1 MMMEFVWV
9 FMLVL
14 IAGIALAV
22 GRIFK
27 GPTVFDR
34 LVGFDCF
41 VFLVMGLICLESIQ
55 LRSFHYIDVL
65 LVLSLLGFISTL
77 SIAAYTEGNILE

>member
-1 MMMEFVWV
+1 MNHEYIWI
-9 FMLVL
+9 FMLIL
-14 IAGIALAV
+14 MAGVSLAV

-41 VFLVMGLICLESIQ
+41 IFLVMGIICLESIQ
-55 LRSFHYIDVL
+55 MRSFHYIDVL
-65 LVLSLLGFISTL
+65 LILALLGFISTL
-77 SIAAYTEGNILE
+77 SIAAYTEGNILD

>member
-1 MMMEFVWV
+1 MMAHFVWI

-14 IAGIALAV
+14 IMGICLAIA
-22 GRIFK
+22 RIFK
-27 GPTVFDR
+27 GPTAFDR

-41 VFLVMGLICLESIQ
+41 IFLVMGIVCLESIL

-65 LVLSLLGFISTL
+65 LILSLLGFINTL
-77 SIAAYTEGNILE
+77 AIAAYLEGNILD